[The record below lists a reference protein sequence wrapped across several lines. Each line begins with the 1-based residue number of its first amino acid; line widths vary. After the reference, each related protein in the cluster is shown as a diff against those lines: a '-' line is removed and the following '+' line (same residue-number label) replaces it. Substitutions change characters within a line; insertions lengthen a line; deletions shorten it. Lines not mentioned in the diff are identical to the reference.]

1 MCQKMFKIFYYDQ
14 DLMVLYQTTLKNLW
28 YNTKLYKKYRVTGT
42 ILL

>member
-1 MCQKMFKIFYYDQ
+1 MFKIFYYDQ

-28 YNTKLYKKYRVTGT
+28 YNTMLYKKYRVTGT